1 MNYDFDSIEN
11 KLNKITKE
19 SQKLEKEFIKTVH
32 NISEKDITQET
43 NTLKYS
49 LYEGKEKEYQILNDK
64 YKELI
69 SGFSEA
75 YLSMSDFYV
84 GPELPR
90 EYVFNNDKYLDNIP
104 ELYSLYIYYAMFEIF
119 LKYTLNEYE
128 VD

>member
-19 SQKLEKEFIKTVH
+19 SQKLEKEFKKTVH
-32 NISEKDITQET
+32 DISEKDITQET
-43 NTLKYS
+43 NVLKYS
-49 LYEGKEKEYQILNDK
+49 LYKGKEKEYQILNDK

-84 GPELPR
+84 GPELPK
-90 EYVFNNDKYLDNIP
+90 EYVFNNDTYLDNIP
-104 ELYSLYIYYAMFEIF
+104 ELYSLFIYYAIFEIF
-119 LKYTLNEYE
+119 VKYTLNEYD

>member
-19 SQKLEKEFIKTVH
+19 SQKLEKKFKKTVH
-32 NISEKDITQET
+32 SISEKDITQET
-43 NTLKYS
+43 NILKYS

-84 GPELPR
+84 GSELPR
-90 EYVFNNDKYLDNIP
+90 DYVFNNDTYLDNIP
-104 ELYSLYIYYAMFEIF
+104 ELYSLFIYYAMFELF
-119 LKYTLNEYE
+119 LKHTVNVYD

>member
-32 NISEKDITQET
+32 DISEKDITQET
-43 NTLKYS
+43 NILKYS
-49 LYEGKEKEYQILNDK
+49 LYEGKEKEYQILNDR

-69 SGFSEA
+69 SGFSKA

-90 EYVFNNDKYLDNIP
+90 EYVFNNTYLDNIP
-104 ELYSLYIYYAMFEIF
+104 ELYSLFIYYAIFEIF
-119 LKYTLNEYE
+119 LKYTLNEYD